1 MALGRGLGS
10 LIPQKQNISSAKGS
24 VVKEESLKEEIN
36 FIETNKVFPNPD
48 QPRKFFS
55 DVEMEGLV
63 DSIKTHGILQPI
75 IVAPKDGKY
84 EIIAG
89 ERRYRAAKL
98 GGLKHVPV
106 IVRDVTEHEKMELS
120 LVENIQRQDLNAIE
134 EAEGYKRLV
143 DEFSFTQDEV
153 AKKMGK
159 SRPVIANMLRLLNLS
174 DEIKKAIAKGKLSAS
189 AGRVLAGV
197 ADPIKQDEL
206 YHKMLQGL
214 SVRESEVKSRL
225 GKSGAH
231 IKRSIKDQSLVDLEE
246 KLRETL
252 KTKVDIKKMGKTC
265 RLMIECYSDDELKKI
280 AKLLNC

>member
-1 MALGRGLGS
+1 
-10 LIPQKQNISSAKGS
+10 
-24 VVKEESLKEEIN
+24 
-36 FIETNKVFPNPD
+36 
-48 QPRKFFS
+48 
-55 DVEMEGLV
+55 
-63 DSIKTHGILQPI
+63 
-75 IVAPKDGKY
+75 
-84 EIIAG
+84 
-89 ERRYRAAKL
+89 
-98 GGLKHVPV
+98 
-106 IVRDVTEHEKMELS
+106 
-120 LVENIQRQDLNAIE
+120 
-134 EAEGYKRLV
+134 
-143 DEFSFTQDEV
+143 
-153 AKKMGK
+153 
-159 SRPVIANMLRLLNLS
+159 
-174 DEIKKAIAKGKLSAS
+174 
-189 AGRVLAGV
+189 RVLAGV